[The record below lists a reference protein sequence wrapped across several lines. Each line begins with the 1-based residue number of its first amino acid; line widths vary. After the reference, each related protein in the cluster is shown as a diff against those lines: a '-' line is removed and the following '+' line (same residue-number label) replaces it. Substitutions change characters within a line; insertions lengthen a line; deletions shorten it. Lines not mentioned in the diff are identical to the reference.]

1 MPPTFTIAPARLDEM
16 AILLDWAAE
25 EGWNPGLADGPCFH
39 GADPQGFL
47 VGRLDGV
54 PVSGVSMVQY
64 GDGFGFLG
72 FYLCRRDMRG
82 RGFGYAAWTAA
93 TARFGSRTIG
103 LDGVVAQQENYRRS
117 GFALSHRN
125 VRYQGAV
132 PAGLAPSGRTETPD
146 AMAFAALVAF
156 DARHFGTVRPA
167 FLAGWLAA
175 EGHVA
180 RILVADG
187 APVGLGV
194 LRPCRSGCKVG
205 PLFAPDPAG
214 AEALLTD
221 LALAAPEGPIVLDV
235 PEPNAAAVALA
246 GRWGLEPVF
255 ETARMYRGAAPD
267 LPLPSIFGVTTF
279 ELG

>member
-16 AILLDWAAE
+16 AILLDWAAD
-25 EGWNPGLADGPCFH
+25 EGWNPGLSDGPCFH

-47 VGRLDGV
+47 IGRLDGR

-64 GDGFGFLG
+64 GDGLGFLG
-72 FYLCRRDMRG
+72 FYLCRPEMRG

-103 LDGVVAQQENYRRS
+103 LDGVVAQQENYRRA

-125 VRYQGAV
+125 VRWQGAV
-132 PAGLAPSGRTETPD
+132 PAGLAPSGRTEEAD
-146 AMAFAALVAF
+146 AVPFAALAAF
-156 DARHFGTVRPA
+156 DARHFGTARPA

-205 PLFAPDPAG
+205 PLFAPDSAG
-214 AEALLTD
+214 AEALLAD

-235 PEPNAAAVALA
+235 PEPNGAAAALA
-246 GRWGLEPVF
+246 ERWGLEPVF
-255 ETARMYRGAAPD
+255 ETARMYRGPAPD
-267 LPLPSIFGVTTF
+267 LPLASVFGVTTF